1 MIRALRTAA
10 TGMRAQQMNV
20 DTIANNLANVNT
32 TAFKRTRMDFQD
44 IFYQQVR
51 TAGTPTAERQ
61 LPTGLQ
67 VGLGVRAAAT
77 QKLFSQ
83 GVLEETS
90 NSLDMA
96 IEGHGFFQITLPD
109 GTIGF
114 TRDGSFKRDAEGNV
128 VTSDGLLL
136 EPSIVVPPD
145 ATLIAISSD
154 GTVSA
159 QVAGEEEPQILGE
172 IQLASFPNA
181 AGLTAIGKNLFRKSP
196 ASGEPTINTPG
207 TQGFGTLAQ
216 GFLEKAN
223 VDVVKE
229 MVGMITAQRAYE
241 INSRV
246 ITGVDEMLEAAGA
259 LLR

>member
-32 TAFKRTRMDFQD
+32 TGFKRTRMDFQD
-44 IFYQQVR
+44 LFYQQLR
-51 TAGTPTAERQ
+51 AAGTPTAERQ

-67 VGLGVRAAAT
+67 VGLGVRSAAT

-83 GVLEETS
+83 GVFEETS
-90 NSLDMA
+90 NPLDVA
-96 IEGHGFFQITLPD
+96 IEGHGFFQVSMPD
-109 GTIGF
+109 GTLAYS
-114 TRDGSFKRDAEGNV
+114 RDGSFKRDAEGSL
-128 VTSDGLLL
+128 VTSDGYLV
-136 EPSIVVPPD
+136 EPAITIPQD
-145 ATLIAISSD
+145 ATLISVSSD

-159 QVAGEEEPQILGE
+159 QVAGEAEPQVLGE
-172 IQLASFPNA
+172 LQLASFSNP
-181 AGLTAIGKNLFRKSP
+181 AGLTSAGRNLYKKSP
-196 ASGEPTINTPG
+196 ASGEPQVSAPG
-207 TQGFGTLAQ
+207 SQGFGTLAQ

-223 VDVVKE
+223 VDVVEE
-229 MVGMITAQRAYE
+229 MVSMISAQRAYE

-246 ITGVDEMLEAAGA
+246 IQGADQMLETAGG

>member
-32 TAFKRTRMDFQD
+32 TGFKKTRMDFQD
-44 IFYQQVR
+44 IFYQNIR

-83 GVLEETS
+83 GALEETG
-90 NSLDMA
+90 NSLDLA
-96 IEGHGFFQITLPD
+96 VEGQGFFQITLAD
-109 GTIGF
+109 GTIGY
-114 TRDGSFKRDAEGNV
+114 TRDGSFKRDADGNI
-128 VTSDGLLL
+128 VTSDGLLM
-136 EPSIVVPPD
+136 EPGIVVPAD
-145 ATLIAISSD
+145 ATLISVSSD

-159 QVAGEEEPQILGE
+159 QIAGQQDPQILGE
-172 IQLASFPNA
+172 IQLASFPNP
-181 AGLTAIGKNLFRKSP
+181 AGLTAIGKNLFTKSP
-196 ASGEPTINTPG
+196 ASGDPTLNTPG

-223 VDVVKE
+223 VDVVEE

-246 ITGVDEMLEAAGA
+246 IQGVDQMLETAGG

>member
-32 TAFKRTRMDFQD
+32 TGFKKTRMDFQD
-44 IFYQQVR
+44 IFYQNIR

-83 GVLEETS
+83 GALEETG

-96 IEGHGFFQITLPD
+96 IEGQGFFQITLPD
-109 GTIGF
+109 GTIGY
-114 TRDGSFKRDAEGNV
+114 TRDGSFKRDGNGNI
-128 VTSDGLLL
+128 VTSDGLLM
-136 EPSIVVPPD
+136 EPGIVVPPD
-145 ATLIAISSD
+145 ATLVSISSD

-159 QVAGEEEPQILGE
+159 QIAGQTDPQVLGE
-172 IQLASFPNA
+172 IQLANFPNP
-181 AGLTAIGKNLFRKSP
+181 AGLTAIGKNLFTKSP
-196 ASGEPTINTPG
+196 ASGDATINTPG
-207 TQGFGTLAQ
+207 TQGFGNVSQ

-223 VDVVKE
+223 VDVVEE

-246 ITGVDEMLEAAGA
+246 IQGVDQMLETAGG

>member
-1 MIRALRTAA
+1 MIRALRTSA

-20 DTIANNLANVNT
+20 DTIAHNLANVNT
-32 TAFKRTRMDFQD
+32 TGFKRTRMDFQD
-44 IFYQQVR
+44 IFYQQIR
-51 TAGTPTAERQ
+51 TAGSPTADRQ

-83 GVLEETS
+83 GALEES
-90 NSLDMA
+90 GNPLDMA
-96 IEGHGFFQITLPD
+96 IEGEGFFQVTMPD
-109 GTIGF
+109 GTIGY

-128 VTSDGLLL
+128 VTSDGYLL
-136 EPSIVVPPD
+136 EPAIVVPQD
-145 ATLIAISSD
+145 ATLITVAGD

-159 QVAGEEEPQILGE
+159 QVGGEEEPQVLGE
-172 IQLASFPNA
+172 IQLATFSNP
-181 AGLTAIGKNLFRKSP
+181 AGLTAVGKNLFRKSP
-196 ASGEPTINTPG
+196 ASGEPIINAPG
-207 TQGFGTLAQ
+207 TAGFGTISQ

-223 VDVVKE
+223 VDVVEE

-241 INSRV
+241 VNSRV
-246 ITGVDEMLEAAGA
+246 IQGVDEMLEVAGG